1 MAYSSTFS
9 SLKTELQNYLEDS
22 TAEYTAQQANIIAR
36 AQDRVQMDLNLEIWH
51 ETTSDTVGAAA
62 TSLTR
67 PSGCMKV
74 IYLYFPSAGIFA
86 EKRTL
91 AYCKAYGGSSTPK
104 FYNDDSATTLYL
116 APANASS
123 QSYELRQ
130 LTRVAALSDANT
142 SNWISTNV
150 PELLFHAAV
159 VESEQFLKDEAK
171 VKDANDAYAQRLVVD
186 LDRFADLIHREYSL
200 PQTMRTA

>member
-1 MAYSSTFS
+1 
-9 SLKTELQNYLEDS
+9 
-22 TAEYTAQQANIIAR
+22 
-36 AQDRVQMDLNLEIWH
+36 
-51 ETTSDTVGAAA
+51 
-62 TSLTR
+62 
-67 PSGCMKV
+67 
-74 IYLYFPSAGIFA
+74 
-86 EKRTL
+86 
-91 AYCKAYGGSSTPK
+91 
-104 FYNDDSATTLYL
+104 
-116 APANASS
+116 
-123 QSYELRQ
+123 
-130 LTRVAALSDANT
+130 VAALSDANT